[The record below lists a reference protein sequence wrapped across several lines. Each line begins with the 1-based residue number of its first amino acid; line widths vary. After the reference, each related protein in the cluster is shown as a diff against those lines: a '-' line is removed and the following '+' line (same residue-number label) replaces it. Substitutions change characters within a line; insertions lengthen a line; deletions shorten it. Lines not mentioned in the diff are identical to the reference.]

1 MVVPAQAP
9 SSSNANYDDD
19 VDQARGAKYRSKT
32 KLAIIYVP
40 IVKRCA
46 VCVCVLYGTQS
57 IVPFTFCDGCPLVS
71 GGVGREKGGTS
82 RTDQV
87 SPLKSNEQF
96 LGIADLGIT
105 KEKNLS

>member
-9 SSSNANYDDD
+9 SSSNANYDE
-19 VDQARGAKYRSKT
+19 RR
-32 KLAIIYVP
+32 
-40 IVKRCA
+40 KRCE
-46 VCVCVLYGTQS
+46 VPVQNKVGDNLCTDCQKVCCVCVLYGTQS
-57 IVPFTFCDGCPLVS
+57 IVPFTFCDGWPLVS
-71 GGVGREKGGTS
+71 GGVGQEQGGTS